1 MKGQQIT
8 NIRKAVCI
16 MANELKKLGY
26 SMSAAFKKAWGRI
39 KNSMT
44 VRATG
49 VSFGNR
55 QEILQFIA
63 KFKREDLYIT
73 LEREQA
79 NIIDGR
85 IVYTIARD
93 GIAKTDLSDTSD
105 NIYPL
110 FDTILAKV
118 DEHQMIR
125 QNHLKC
131 RSQALHTTIML
142 GVWVSVVCMKER

>member
-26 SMSAAFKKAWGRI
+26 SLSAAFKKAWSRI

-79 NIIDGR
+79 NIIDCNAIR
-85 IVYTIARD
+85 VIVHIKPLQKKAFIGYIPK
-93 GIAKTDLSDTSD
+93 GIS
-105 NIYPL
+105 NE
-110 FDTILAKV
+110 LAKV
-118 DEHQMIR
+118 IDKG
-125 QNHLKC
+125 LSVK
-131 RSQALHTTIML
+131 ADLL
-142 GVWVSVVCMKER
+142 GVIGGYAYKENYGALLNIAI